1 MYQNIIALAF
11 KNVSSVSDAVEM
23 LENFDSLAKRPLVI
37 DYVHKKASDMVYKMF
52 LAEIKEIEETFEANP
67 KRPPPMPFSHPK
79 YAGLA
84 IWTYSLIVRLDKAKT
99 AVERLYFIPENQ
111 TAKDAYEKYDKLKQQ
126 LDSSIEKTFFKN
138 WKTENAIDAMDSGQI
153 DQKLEVS
160 VLVRSENN
168 TQELP
173 ASISQNPLFSRGK
186 KSGLLESNFDCD
198 LHKVLVETSYWIK
211 IQTLGFVN
219 IPNHVLKLLQRKDQ
233 LRILRENIMLIVR
246 DYNNIIHTIDD
257 KEKSLFK
264 EHLDMLVRTIETG
277 F

>member
-1 MYQNIIALAF
+1 MMPVFGGVQGPQYTENLLELQRQFVKHLQNIKNLNYDILDVKITKWHDDYGQFFKEQCKSLEIMYQNIIALAF

-37 DYVHKKASDMVYKMF
+37 DYVHKKASDMVFKMF
-52 LAEIKEIEETFEANP
+52 LAEIKEIEDTFEANP

-138 WKTENAIDAMDSGQI
+138 WKTENAIDAMDSG
-153 DQKLEVS
+153 
-160 VLVRSENN
+160 
-168 TQELP
+168 
-173 ASISQNPLFSRGK
+173 
-186 KSGLLESNFDCD
+186 
-198 LHKVLVETSYWIK
+198 
-211 IQTLGFVN
+211 
-219 IPNHVLKLLQRKDQ
+219 
-233 LRILRENIMLIVR
+233 
-246 DYNNIIHTIDD
+246 
-257 KEKSLFK
+257 
-264 EHLDMLVRTIETG
+264 
-277 F
+277 